1 MAFLSARSLEHLVE
15 LGDENRRSE
24 TRCLSK
30 KAYMNF
36 SLFEIFALGELL
48 YAF

>member
-15 LGDENRRSE
+15 LGDDNRRSE

-30 KAYMNF
+30 EVHEFSALSNF
-36 SLFEIFALGELL
+36 CD
-48 YAF
+48 